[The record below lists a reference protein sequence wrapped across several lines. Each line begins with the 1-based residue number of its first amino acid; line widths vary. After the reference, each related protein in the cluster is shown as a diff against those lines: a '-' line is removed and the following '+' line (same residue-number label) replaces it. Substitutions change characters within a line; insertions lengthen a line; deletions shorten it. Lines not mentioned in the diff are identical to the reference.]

1 MTKFTQGHLIRKTH
15 YQKARFIQ
23 EKRSMIQPDRPIL
36 SIMTYNNG
44 FGLQAA
50 SWACRAAIS
59 ASIANWWLL
68 DLDAL
73 LEKLEISSSSQTRNS
88 FVVT

>member
-1 MTKFTQGHLIRKTH
+1 
-15 YQKARFIQ
+15 
-23 EKRSMIQPDRPIL
+23 
-36 SIMTYNNG
+36 MTYDNG

-59 ASIANWWLL
+59 ASIANLWLL

-73 LEKLEISSSSQTRNS
+73 DENVGFTPLAK
-88 FVVT
+88 